1 MTRVQTGTEGTRVQ
15 TGIEGLD
22 ELLRGGFPENTVNL
36 VSGPAGSA
44 KSLLG
49 LQFLYNGASKYGE
62 TGVYITLEDSRENI
76 ERALKV
82 YNMDYEKYEADGKFY
97 LIDLGDLRKECNID
111 EEMEVGLLAFST
123 LDEFLQKHLNV
134 TGAKRIVIDSL
145 TAVGLYYQS
154 VEILRREMF
163 RFSRMLKDHRVTSL
177 LITESLEGQGALTRY
192 GIEQFIADSF
202 IVMGLEDVKGELRR
216 TITVRKMRFTK
227 HDTAIHPLLITNSGI
242 EVSAEERVL
251 R

>member
-1 MTRVQTGTEGTRVQ
+1 MNRVP

-44 KSLLG
+44 KSLLA
-49 LQFLYNGASKYGE
+49 LQFLYNGAKTYGD
-62 TGVYITLEDSRENI
+62 TGVYITLEESRENI
-76 ERALKV
+76 DRALKN
-82 YNMDYEKYEADGKFY
+82 YSMEYDKFESEGKLY
-97 LIDLGDLRKECNID
+97 IIDLGDLRKECNLE

-123 LDEFLQKHLNV
+123 LNEFLQKHLNV
-134 TGAKRIVIDSL
+134 TNAKRLVIDSV

-154 VEILRREMF
+154 VEVLRREMF
-163 RFSRMLKDHRVTSL
+163 RFSRMLKDHKITSL
-177 LITESLEGQGALTRY
+177 LITESIEGAGQLTRY

-216 TITVRKMRFTK
+216 TITVRKARFTK
-227 HDTAIHPLLITNSGI
+227 HDTAIHPLLITNNGI

>member
-1 MTRVQTGTEGTRVQ
+1 MNRVP

-44 KSLLG
+44 KSLLS
-49 LQFLYNGASKYGE
+49 LQFLYNGAKLYGD
-62 TGVYITLEDSRENI
+62 TGVYITLEESRENI
-76 ERALKV
+76 DRALQNYGMEYDKF
-82 YNMDYEKYEADGKFY
+82 ESEGKLY
-97 LIDLGDLRKECNID
+97 IIDLGDLRKECNLD

-123 LDEFLQKHLNV
+123 LNEFLQKHLNV
-134 TGAKRIVIDSL
+134 TNAKRLVIDSV

-154 VEILRREMF
+154 VEVLRREMF
-163 RFSRMLKDHRVTSL
+163 RFSRMLKDHKVTSV
-177 LITESLEGQGALTRY
+177 LITESIEGQGQLTRY

-216 TITVRKMRFTK
+216 TITVRKARFTK
-227 HDTAIHPLLITNSGI
+227 HDTAIHPLLITNTGI

>member
-1 MTRVQTGTEGTRVQ
+1 M
-15 TGIEGLD
+15 
-22 ELLRGGFPENTVNL
+22 
-36 VSGPAGSA
+36 
-44 KSLLG
+44 
-49 LQFLYNGASKYGE
+49 
-62 TGVYITLEDSRENI
+62 YITLEESRENI
-76 ERALKV
+76 ERALKN
-82 YNMDYEKYEADGKFY
+82 YNMDYEKYEAEGKFY

-134 TGAKRIVIDSL
+134 TQAKRIVIDSL

-177 LITESLEGQGALTRY
+177 LITESLEGAGSLTRY

-227 HDTAIHPLLITNSGI
+227 HDTAIHPLLITNEGI